1 MVNCLVMG
9 AARVVWS
16 PAILS
21 SNEQLELTFF
31 RNKFNY
37 TPAIRIL
44 FFVQYGNYN
53 LMKTLVFF

>member
-1 MVNCLVMG
+1 MG